1 MIQSKKLVLLM
12 FVSLVFVCLFSM
24 SQTAPVKAMSSK
36 DIVSYGSEREVT
48 QYGNL
53 NENEEP
59 FIDKDFKED
68 SDSVELN
75 EDYFEKDEDK
85 EEYEEDLVEEMENTT
100 EEYLSRDENTDE
112 FYFDEK
118 TEENSSPDENT
129 DESYLDETNQKVPEM
144 SENLQRTV
152 KKILKSAELNDI
164 SSLDAFVHADLNK
177 ESKTFYLNLMMKL
190 KN

>member
-85 EEYEEDLVEEMENTT
+85 EEYEDLVEEMENTT
-100 EEYLSRDENTDE
+100 EEYLNRDENTDE

>member
-85 EEYEEDLVEEMENTT
+85 EEYEDLVEEMENTT
-100 EEYLSRDENTDE
+100 EEYLSR
-112 FYFDEK
+112 
-118 TEENSSPDENT
+118 DENT